1 MILRCIN
8 RRLKDT
14 KARRRNDDIKL
25 YKQKVEG
32 Y

>member
-1 MILRCIN
+1 MILRHIS

-14 KARRRNDDIKL
+14 KARRRKGDIKV

>member
-1 MILRCIN
+1 MILRHIS
-8 RRLKDT
+8 RRLVDT
-14 KARRRNDDIKL
+14 KTRRKDDIKV